1 MSKSGLYYLAG
12 ALILATGCRS
22 LRPPE
27 IAGAPHFRLMTY
39 NVNWGGPSPQLAVE
53 LIRREKPD
61 IVCLQETTSEWEK
74 YLRAT
79 LAPDYPHMSFRSSAG
94 RAGGGLGFLS
104 KAPPTE
110 IAYVPSDTGW
120 FDGWIM
126 AFSTDAGPVQV
137 LNVHLRPPVSDRGSF
152 GVSGYLFTDD
162 DRQGEIKRFYAA
174 RRTDM
179 PIIVAGDFND
189 SETSG
194 VLRWLKSNGLQNAL
208 PEFDRSTP
216 TWQWQTSL
224 ITLRRRMD
232 HIVYPSE
239 LYCYEAR
246 VIRGGASD
254 HYPVMGA
261 FGRRT
266 QARLGP

>member
-12 ALILATGCRS
+12 ALILTTGCR
-22 LRPPE
+22 LVRPLE
-27 IAGAPHFRLMTY
+27 TAVAPHFRLMTY
-39 NVNWGGPSPQLAVE
+39 NVNWGGPSPQLAVN

-61 IVCLQETTSEWEK
+61 IVCLQETTAEWEK

-79 LAPDYPHMSFRSSAG
+79 LSRDYPHMNFRSSAG

-104 KAPPTE
+104 KTLPTE
-110 IAYVPSDTGW
+110 ITYLPSDTGW

-126 AFSTDAGPVQV
+126 GFLTDAGPVQV

-152 GVSGYLFTDD
+152 GVSGYLFTGD
-162 DRQGEIKRFYAA
+162 DRQREMRRFYAA
-174 RRTDM
+174 GRADLPM
-179 PIIVAGDFND
+179 VVAGDFND
-189 SETSG
+189 TETSG
-194 VLRWLKSNGLQNAL
+194 VLRWLKSKGMRNAL
-208 PEFDRSTP
+208 SEFDRSTP

-232 HIVYPSE
+232 HIVYAPE

-246 VIRGGASD
+246 VIKGGASD
-254 HYPVMGA
+254 HYPVVGV
-261 FGRRT
+261 FGKRAE
-266 QARLGP
+266 ARLTP